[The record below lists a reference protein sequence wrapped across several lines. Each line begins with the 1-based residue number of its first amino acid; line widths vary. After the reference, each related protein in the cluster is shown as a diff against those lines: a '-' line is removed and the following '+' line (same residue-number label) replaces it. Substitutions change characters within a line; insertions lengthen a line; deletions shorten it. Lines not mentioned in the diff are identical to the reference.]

1 MDTVTHKDKI
11 RHLKPIRMKVC
22 KACTKG
28 AANHTKKSK
37 LLLNQDVRRWYD
49 NMMRGSPL
57 TAEGRLRKLGR
68 FCEMH
73 QMTPSKLADLAV
85 RDMRTATDLL
95 EDHITMMESNN
106 YSPGYIE
113 DHVNTVKSWFR
124 HFDVVVK
131 RRVRI
136 ASTGFSPTL
145 QNERV
150 PDAREMEDVYSRAGL
165 RESVLISLMAK
176 SGLRPGV
183 IGNHKGTDGLQIRDL
198 PDILICHGT
207 AKCIR
212 TPNRIIVRRGL
223 SKAGHQYFTFSTQS
237 ATKQLVAYLNDRLAC
252 GETLHENSPVISPN
266 DHSEAYTWRRSRKAF
281 LPTQRISDK
290 IRNTFRPKFEWRPY
304 VLRAYFD
311 TQLLIAESRGK
322 IAHDFRVF
330 FMGHRGTI
338 ESRYTT
344 NKEILPVVLVNE
356 MSDAFT
362 RSEEYLDQTDVI
374 PSPDPKQRIQEIL
387 DQATSHQIDCVL
399 DMLTHTIKVGV
410 GKPALQRGSSQF
422 Q

>member
-1 MDTVTHKDKI
+1 
-11 RHLKPIRMKVC
+11 MKAY
-22 KACTKG
+22 KTCTKDT
-28 AANHTKKSK
+28 ANHTKKSK
-37 LLLNQDVRRWYD
+37 LLLNQDVQRWYD
-49 NMMRGSPL
+49 NMMRGSSL

-73 QMTPSKLADLAV
+73 QITPSQIADLAV
-85 RDMRTATDLL
+85 KDLRTATDLL

-113 DHVNTVKSWFR
+113 NHVNTIKSWFG

-136 ASTGFSPTL
+136 TSTGFSPTL
-145 QNERV
+145 QNEQV
-150 PDAREMEDVYSRAGL
+150 PDAREMADIYSRAGL

-176 SGLRPGV
+176 SGIRPGV

-198 PDILICHGT
+198 PDISICHGT

-212 TPNRIIVRRGL
+212 TPNRIVIRREL
-223 SKAGHQYFTFSTQS
+223 SKARHQYFTFSTQH
-237 ATKQLVAYLNDRLAC
+237 ATKQLVTYLNDRLAS
-252 GETLHENSPVISPN
+252 GENLDENSPVISPN
-266 DHSEAYTWRRSRKAF
+266 DHSETYTWRRSRKAF

-344 NKEILPVVLVNE
+344 NKGILPVVLVNE
-356 MSDAFT
+356 MSEAFA
-362 RSEEYLDQTDVI
+362 RSEECLDQIDVI
-374 PSPDPKQRIQEIL
+374 PSPDPKQQIQEIL
-387 DQATSHQIDCVL
+387 DQATPQQIDCAL
-399 DMLTHTIKVGV
+399 DMLTRTIKVGV
-410 GKPALQRGSSQF
+410 GKPALQCGSGQL
-422 Q
+422 